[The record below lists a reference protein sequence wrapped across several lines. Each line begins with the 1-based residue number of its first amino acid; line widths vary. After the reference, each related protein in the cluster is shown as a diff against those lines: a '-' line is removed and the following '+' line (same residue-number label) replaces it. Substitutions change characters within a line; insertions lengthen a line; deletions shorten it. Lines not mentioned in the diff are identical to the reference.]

1 MASAYYTASLG
12 KAEDDELD
20 MLFNTF
26 DTQFQDLQQK
36 FTDLERNLQEMRRE
50 KSFEEE
56 DSVR

>member
-1 MASAYYTASLG
+1 MASAYYNASLS

-20 MLFNTF
+20 LLFKTF
-26 DTQFQDLQQK
+26 DSQFQDLQQK

-56 DSVR
+56 DSTR